1 MGSETITFISND
13 KQEFDLPFEAAKT
26 AGLVEDFFESSDDNE
41 ENNDGG
47 KPNRREMEFPRV
59 EGRILSLIVDFLK
72 HHNEEQMKEIP
83 VPLGGSTFDEV
94 MDQEWYKEF
103 AHALS
108 QNKTLFEVLTAA
120 NYMNIK
126 PLLDLACLEI
136 TFKLTGMSAEQ
147 VRVYLNLPQLTAEQ
161 EAEARERHPWIFE
174 SH

>member
-1 MGSETITFISND
+1 
-13 KQEFDLPFEAAKT
+13 
-26 AGLVEDFFESSDDNE
+26 
-41 ENNDGG
+41 
-47 KPNRREMEFPRV
+47 
-59 EGRILSLIVDFLK
+59 
-72 HHNEEQMKEIP
+72 
-83 VPLGGSTFDEV
+83 